1 MKNNLLLLSALIML
15 AACKATIKNTQFPS
29 EFKCFEIEM
38 PHFFVKYTQPVEGY
52 ILKAMWFPKRESDTY
67 AILNLN
73 NGENEYNIQVSN
85 NSLME

>member
-38 PHFFVKYTQPVEGY
+38 PHFFRQIHTTCRRVYTQSNV
-52 ILKAMWFPKRESDTY
+52 
-67 AILNLN
+67 
-73 NGENEYNIQVSN
+73 VSQKGIRHLRDIK
-85 NSLME
+85 S